1 MRPFY
6 GTATH
11 PYLIARKPSPLRH
24 PRGLAICSRAPW
36 RCVLPYHHS
45 PRFTHAGDMASI
57 YKHGKGWR
65 AQVYVNGVR
74 ESGTFDT
81 KAQAAAWSLER
92 EAQLSGM
99 KLPDKTMRDALERY
113 RDEVS
118 PDKDG
123 HKWERTRLD
132 SMAAMPLGRRPMASL
147 SPTDIA
153 DWRDARLKSVTP
165 ATVLREMNLLRSVI
179 EVARRDWGWI
189 RSNPLKEVRKPKAP
203 PSRKR
208 RVSDDEIRR
217 LSSALGLHDGL
228 SANTSKER
236 TGLAFLFALE
246 TACRAGEIVGLTWK
260 HVHLKDCYIHLPKT
274 KNGEARDV
282 PLSSRAIE
290 ILSVLPRDAATV
302 FDLHP
307 PTRDA
312 LFRKARQAAGLGDL
326 HFHDSRAEAIWRLSK
341 KLDVLELARV
351 IGHRD
356 LKSLML
362 YYNTSASDLA
372 KRLG

>member
-1 MRPFY
+1 
-6 GTATH
+6 
-11 PYLIARKPSPLRH
+11 
-24 PRGLAICSRAPW
+24 
-36 RCVLPYHHS
+36 
-45 PRFTHAGDMASI
+45 MASV
-57 YKHGKGWR
+57 YRHGKGWR
-65 AQVYVNGVR
+65 VQVYVNGVR

-81 KAQAAAWSLER
+81 KAQAAAWALER
-92 EAQLSGM
+92 EAQLSGK
-99 KLPDKTMRDALERY
+99 KLPDKTMGDALKRY

-118 PDKDG
+118 PEKDG
-123 HKWERTRLD
+123 HKWEATRLD
-132 SMAAMPLGRRPMASL
+132 SMAAMPLAKRPMASL

-153 DWRDARLKSVTP
+153 DWRDTRLKSVTP

-189 RSNPLKEVRKPKAP
+189 NGNPLKDVRKPKAP

-208 RVSDDEIRR
+208 RVTDDEITR
-217 LSSALGLHDGL
+217 LTTALGLHDGL
-228 SANTSKER
+228 SAGTAKER

-246 TACRAGEIVGLTWK
+246 TACRAGEIVGLTWE
-260 HVHLKDCYIHLPKT
+260 HVHKKDCYIHLPKT

-282 PLSSRAIE
+282 PLSSRALE
-290 ILSVLPRDAATV
+290 ILSALPRGTATV

-351 IGHRD
+351 IGHKD